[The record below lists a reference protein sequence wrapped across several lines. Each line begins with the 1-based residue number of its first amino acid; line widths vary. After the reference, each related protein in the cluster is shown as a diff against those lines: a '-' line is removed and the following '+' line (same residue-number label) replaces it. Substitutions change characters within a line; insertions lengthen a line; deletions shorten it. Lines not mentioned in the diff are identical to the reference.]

1 MNSRQTTS
9 RREVPLPVSA
19 VRSPRSSLSLPYAA
33 SSLGGGISTRSSSQ
47 ASLVHQACSRPH
59 SGHFTCERTSG
70 RLAKVWAPSISM
82 PVEIGRSVCG
92 HLISKTAM
100 GPSLL
105 TSFAKV
111 TSQSAIWRVER
122 LVAIMERS
130 SVRSVT
136 FRRRCTQEL
145 QGSVVSRRRQ
155 NGSPETGALREIQPQ
170 AS

>member
-1 MNSRQTTS
+1 
-9 RREVPLPVSA
+9 
-19 VRSPRSSLSLPYAA
+19 
-33 SSLGGGISTRSSSQ
+33 
-47 ASLVHQACSRPH
+47 
-59 SGHFTCERTSG
+59 
-70 RLAKVWAPSISM
+70 M

-122 LVAIMERS
+122 LVAIMDKS

-136 FRRRCTQEL
+136 FGQCCTQESL
-145 QGSVVSRRRQ
+145 YLDEPDEQTALAA
-155 NGSPETGALREIQPQ
+155 ETLAVWRDHGASGPNVRLPLGE
-170 AS
+170 